1 MKFNLII
8 ADPAYDFSDKLT
20 MSEVKRGAEAQY
32 EAVMSHQDIIDI
44 KVKDIADDNAI
55 MALWVPSALIDVGL
69 KALENYGFDYKQ
81 TFIWVKSKNEPLL
94 KLKKQ
99 IKKILK
105 HKHDFGTDDYEDKI
119 LKLIDDFNMNDTMKC
134 YLGRV
139 FRQTH
144 EVALIGTRGKTG
156 NDRANKSQISVFI
169 GPNPKHSE
177 KPFILHDRLE
187 KMYPNYKNKL
197 ELFARKEYK
206 DWIVLGNEIST
217 VSDKVF
223 NGDLR
228 ESIEILKNV

>member
-8 ADPAYDFSDKLT
+8 SDPAWSFNDKLT
-20 MSEVKRGAEAQY
+20 MSDVKRGAESQY
-32 EAVMSHQDIIDI
+32 ESVMTHQDIIDI
-44 KVKDIADDNAI
+44 KVKDIAEDDAV

-99 IKKILK
+99 IKKAFKNNSPDTEKQIL
-105 HKHDFGTDDYEDKI
+105 D
-119 LKLIDDFNMNDTMKC
+119 LIDSFDLNDSMKC

-144 EVALIGTRGKTG
+144 EVALIGTRGKVG
-156 NDRANKSQISVFI
+156 KDRVNKSQISVFI
-169 GPNPKHSE
+169 GENPKHSE
-177 KPFILHDRLE
+177 KPYVLHDRLE
-187 KMYPNYKNKL
+187 KMYPTYNKKL
-197 ELFARKEYK
+197 ELFARREYK
-206 DWIVLGNEIST
+206 DWVVLGNEIST
-217 VSDKVF
+217 TSSLVY

-228 ESIEILKNV
+228 ESIEILKDL

>member
-8 ADPAYDFSDKLT
+8 SDPAWSFEDKLT
-20 MSEVKRGAEAQY
+20 MSDVKRGAEAQY
-32 EAVMSHQDIIDI
+32 ESVMSHQDIIDI
-44 KVKDIADDNAI
+44 KVKDIVDDNAI

-99 IKKILK
+99 IKKAFK
-105 HKHDFGTDDYEDKI
+105 NNDDEEKI
-119 LKLIDDFNMNDTMKC
+119 LKLIDNFDMNDTMKC

-144 EVALIGTRGKTG
+144 EIALIGTRGKTS
-156 NDRANKSQISVFI
+156 NDRLNKSQISVFI
-169 GPNPKHSE
+169 GENPKHSE
-177 KPFILHDRLE
+177 KPYVLHDRLE

-206 DWIVLGNEIST
+206 DWYCLGNEIST

-228 ESIEILKNV
+228 NSIEILKNV